1 MKQPNLKDLKLDETG
16 TEKIRAALAKA
27 RNIKITI
34 NIDTKSLFALK
45 AIARDTGIPYQRLFH
60 ALLKESLT
68 KRESTE
74 SRLDRLEQEL
84 KKMKRQ
90 FAA

>member
-1 MKQPNLKDLKLDETG
+1 MKQPNLKDLKRDEIG
-16 TEKIRAALAKA
+16 TEKIRASLAKA
-27 RNIKITI
+27 KNIKITI
-34 NIDTKSLFALK
+34 NIDTKSLFALRE
-45 AIARDTGIPYQRLFH
+45 IARDTGIPYQRLFNV
-60 ALLKESLT
+60 LLEKSLT

-90 FAA
+90 AAA